1 MKQLIVI
8 ADPPGGK
15 NPALKR
21 ALEIR
26 EATRAKI
33 TLLGFCYA
41 NVGKSADLANAKL
54 SRKNLEH
61 KLLSKRER
69 ELREVLR
76 DFKVT
81 SRQVAIK
88 VMWSKEIAPAVIAW
102 CRRHKEAVLLKSAS
116 RTNTW
121 LHTSTDWQL
130 IRECPV
136 PFMLT
141 AGKTWRKKPH
151 ILAAVDFATEVKSKQ
166 RLNNKIATQAKQLA
180 ASLQEELHLAYALEV
195 PEILADLDLINPRK
209 YAAEKRRLLQ
219 PRIMQ
224 FCAKHGLDPA
234 NVHIKQGP
242 AEKVI
247 PSIANKL
254 KADLV
259 VAGTV
264 GRKGLKSKL
273 IGNTVEGI
281 LANLYTDILTL
292 RP

>member
-41 NVGKSADLANAKL
+41 NVGKTADRANARL
-54 SRKNLEH
+54 SRKDLER
-61 KLLSKRER
+61 KLLSKREA
-69 ELREVLR
+69 ELRAILKS
-76 DFKVT
+76 FNVT
-81 SRQVAIK
+81 TRQVNIK
-88 VMWSKEIAPAVIAW
+88 VMWSKEITPAILAW
-102 CRRHKEAVLLKSAS
+102 CRKSKDATLLKSAS
-116 RTNTW
+116 ATNTW
-121 LHTSTDWQL
+121 LRTSTDWQL
-130 IRECPV
+130 IRECPI

-141 AGKTWRKKPH
+141 AGKTWRKKPR
-151 ILAAVDFATEVKSKQ
+151 ILASVDFATEVKSKQ
-166 RLNNKIATQAKQLA
+166 QLNDKIATQARKLA
-180 ASLQEELHLAYALEV
+180 EKLDDELHLAFALEV
-195 PEILADLDLINPRK
+195 PEVLADLDLINPRK
-209 YAAEKRRLLQ
+209 YAADKKKLLQ
-219 PRIMQ
+219 PRIEQ
-224 FCAKHGLDPA
+224 FCSKHNIDPN
-234 NVHIKQGP
+234 NVHISQGP

-259 VAGTV
+259 IAGTV
-264 GRKGLKSKL
+264 GRKGIKGKL
-273 IGNTVEGI
+273 IGNTAEKI